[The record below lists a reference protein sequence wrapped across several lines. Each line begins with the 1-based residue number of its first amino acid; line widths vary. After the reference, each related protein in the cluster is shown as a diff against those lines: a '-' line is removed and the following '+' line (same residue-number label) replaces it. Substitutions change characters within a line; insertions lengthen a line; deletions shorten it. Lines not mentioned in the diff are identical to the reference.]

1 MSNKKATKRALLTSI
16 TALAMCVV
24 MLVGTTFAWFTDT
37 ATANVNKIQA
47 GKLDVAL
54 EMKDSAGNWVTAEG
68 KTLNFVKAAGGE
80 SQAILWE
87 PGAEYK
93 LPELRVRNDG
103 NLALKYEVAITGAVD
118 ATPNNGVN
126 DLELLNVITFSA
138 SIGGGTAPSGVYGK
152 TIATGALNK
161 NGDFQTIQLSAKMD
175 ENAGNKY
182 QEMAISG
189 IAITVKAMQTS
200 YEYDSNGNTYD
211 DAADMTPDNLD
222 KRISANVTVPV
233 ASSGDTKISNADKT
247 AVATVPETAVKDSSG
262 ELTLKVAADDS
273 AAANVSINSAQAA
286 LGYEVEVVGLDTTN
300 TAPVKVELK
309 VGAGLTNV
317 VLYHNGNPMTKGTSA
332 DSLTDGQYFY
342 NESTGVLTFA
352 TSTFSPFAVVYDAP
366 TAVIGDT
373 YYDTLADAVAAAQDG
388 DTITL
393 LKNTNG
399 NGIQVATEKFAT
411 RGLTVNFN
419 GHSYTVGGVLVGS
432 PGTGTNAFQLLQG
445 GKITFKNGS
454 IVGVAEGTK
463 PAEDTPDWKGAP
475 AIVLQNYCNLVLDNM
490 IVTGGDETVYT
501 MSNNCGDIVINN
513 TTINAGKAQGYKDGP
528 YAFDVYGGFQS
539 YGNVTVKVDGN
550 SVING
555 DIEVAHGDRAK
566 NNNANTLILGD
577 CTING
582 NILKSDGTLN
592 FAGNVTLNGNVNVTK
607 NKDDAANRIIVTG
620 ATTLNLNGK
629 IITPNNMG
637 NNNTN
642 FTALIVDADTAIN
655 AGVNGGIDTQT
666 NGGYAINVRNGA
678 TLTING
684 GTYYGGGTAVQV
696 QKGTLVI
703 NDGTFEVEPYSDPTY
718 GYKFLINCIDAAY
731 KDGTA
736 KIMVRGGSFVNYDPS
751 DSASENPRGN
761 FVDEGYSCTENNG
774 VWTVT
779 KNA

>member
-54 EMKDSAGNWVTAEG
+54 EMFDTAQGKWVTAEG

-80 SQAILWE
+80 NQAILWE

-93 LPELRVRNDG
+93 LPELRVVNNGNLNIKYKVEVTGIQMNRQPVAGVFDLNDVITWKADGLTLGTEATLNPTESKAFTISGKMDTAAGNDYQGLTINGVSITVYATQATGEYDSTRNDYDTSAG
-103 NLALKYEVAITGAVD
+103 YSVVVLPKTANATMSKDTTESKYEYEAADG
-118 ATPNNGVN
+118 
-126 DLELLNVITFSA
+126 
-138 SIGGGTAPSGVYGK
+138 
-152 TIATGALNK
+152 
-161 NGDFQTIQLSAKMD
+161 
-175 ENAGNKY
+175 
-182 QEMAISG
+182 
-189 IAITVKAMQTS
+189 TVKAEIPTNAVVANETPTVS
-200 YEYDSNGNTYD
+200 IRPVA
-211 DAADMTPDNLD
+211 DAATGKFVVDAGNGTE
-222 KRISANVTVPV
+222 KVAYEIS
-233 ASSGDTKISNADKT
+233 ISNIAAGST
-247 AVATVPETAVKDSSG
+247 
-262 ELTLKVAADDS
+262 ELAKVS
-273 AAANVSINSAQAA
+273 FK
-286 LGYEVEVVGLDTTN
+286 L
-300 TAPVKVELK
+300 
-309 VGAGLTNV
+309 GAGLTNV
-317 VLYHNGNPMTKGTSA
+317 ALKHENLVMTSKSSEA
-332 DSLTDGQYFY
+332 DLTTADTFY
-342 NESTGVLTFA
+342 
-352 TSTFSPFAVVYDAP
+352 YDAA
-366 TAVIGDT
+366 TGMVTIAVDHFSVFSVTYAAPVATIGSTT
-373 YYDTLADAVAAAQDG
+373 YTSLADAFAVAKDG
-388 DTITL
+388 DTIML

-399 NGIQVATEKFAT
+399 NGIKVLPNTFANN
-411 RGLTVNFN
+411 GLTVDFN
-419 GHSYTVGGVLVGS
+419 GYVYTVGGVLVGS
-432 PGTGTNAFQLLQG
+432 ATTGTNAFQLNQG
-445 GKITFKNGS
+445 NKITFKNGS

-475 AIVLQNYCNLVLDNM
+475 AIVLQNYCNLVLENM

-566 NNNANTLILGD
+566 NNNANTLLLED
-577 CTING
+577 CTVNG

-607 NKDDAANRIIVTG
+607 NKDDAANYIRVTG

-629 IITPNNMG
+629 IITPDNMG

-779 KNA
+779 KNG

>member
-93 LPELRVRNDG
+93 LPELRVVNNGNLNIKYKVEVTGIQMNRQPVAGVFDLNDVITWKADGLTLGTEATLNPTESKAFTISGKMDTAAGNDYQGLTINGVSITVYATQATGEYDSTRNDYDTSAG
-103 NLALKYEVAITGAVD
+103 YSVVVLPKTANAAMSKDTTESKYEYEAADG
-118 ATPNNGVN
+118 
-126 DLELLNVITFSA
+126 
-138 SIGGGTAPSGVYGK
+138 
-152 TIATGALNK
+152 
-161 NGDFQTIQLSAKMD
+161 
-175 ENAGNKY
+175 
-182 QEMAISG
+182 
-189 IAITVKAMQTS
+189 TVKAEIPTNAVAANETPTVS
-200 YEYDSNGNTYD
+200 IRPVA
-211 DAADMTPDNLD
+211 DAATGKFVVDAGNGTE
-222 KRISANVTVPV
+222 KVAYEIS
-233 ASSGDTKISNADKT
+233 ISNIAAGST
-247 AVATVPETAVKDSSG
+247 
-262 ELTLKVAADDS
+262 ELAKVS
-273 AAANVSINSAQAA
+273 FK
-286 LGYEVEVVGLDTTN
+286 L
-300 TAPVKVELK
+300 
-309 VGAGLTNV
+309 GAGLTNV
-317 VLYHNGNPMTKGTSA
+317 ALKHENLVMTSKSSEA
-332 DSLTDGQYFY
+332 DLTAADTFY
-342 NESTGVLTFA
+342 
-352 TSTFSPFAVVYDAP
+352 YDAA
-366 TAVIGDT
+366 TGMVTIAVDHFSVFSVTYAAPVATIGSTT
-373 YYDTLADAVAAAQDG
+373 YTSLADAFAVAKDG
-388 DTITL
+388 DTIML

-399 NGIQVATEKFAT
+399 NGIKVLPNTFANN
-411 RGLTVNFN
+411 GLTVDFN
-419 GHSYTVGGVLVGS
+419 GYVYTVGGVLVGS
-432 PGTGTNAFQLLQG
+432 ATTGTNAFQLNQG
-445 GKITFKNGS
+445 NKITFKNGS
-454 IVGVAEGTK
+454 IVGVTEGTK

-592 FAGNVTLNGNVNVTK
+592 FAGNVTLNGDVNVT
-607 NKDDAANRIIVTG
+607 DMTDAVANCTTVTEK
-620 ATTLNLNGK
+620 TTLNLNGK

-637 NNNTN
+637 NNNKN
-642 FTALIVDADTAIN
+642 FTALIVDADTTIN
-655 AGVNGGIDTQT
+655 AGVNGGIDTQK
-666 NGGYAINVRNGA
+666 NGGYGINVRNGA

-684 GTYYGGGTAVQV
+684 GTYYGGGTAVQA
-696 QKGTLVI
+696 QKGLVII
-703 NDGTFEVEPYSDPTY
+703 NDGNFAVEPYSNPVY
-718 GYKFLINCIDAAY
+718 GYKFMLNCIDAAY
-731 KDGTA
+731 KAGEAGFTVYGGTYT
-736 KIMVRGGSFVNYDPS
+736 GFDPS
-751 DSASENPRGN
+751 NSDSENPRAS
-761 FVDEGYSCTENNG
+761 FVPEGYTCTKTGED

>member
-54 EMKDSAGNWVTAEG
+54 EMFDTAQGKWVTAEG

-80 SQAILWE
+80 NQAILWE

-93 LPELRVRNDG
+93 LPELRVVNNGNLNIKYKVEVTGIQMNRQPVAGVFDLNDVITWKADGLTLGTEATLNPTESKAFTISGKMDTAAGNDYQGLTINGVSITVYATQATGEYDSTRNDYDTSAG
-103 NLALKYEVAITGAVD
+103 YSVVVLPKTANATMSKDTTESKYEYEAADG
-118 ATPNNGVN
+118 
-126 DLELLNVITFSA
+126 
-138 SIGGGTAPSGVYGK
+138 
-152 TIATGALNK
+152 
-161 NGDFQTIQLSAKMD
+161 
-175 ENAGNKY
+175 
-182 QEMAISG
+182 
-189 IAITVKAMQTS
+189 TVKAEIHTNAVVANETPTVS
-200 YEYDSNGNTYD
+200 IRPVA
-211 DAADMTPDNLD
+211 DAATGKFVVDAGNGTE
-222 KRISANVTVPV
+222 KVAYEIS
-233 ASSGDTKISNADKT
+233 ISNIAAGST
-247 AVATVPETAVKDSSG
+247 
-262 ELTLKVAADDS
+262 ELAKVS
-273 AAANVSINSAQAA
+273 FK
-286 LGYEVEVVGLDTTN
+286 L
-300 TAPVKVELK
+300 
-309 VGAGLTNV
+309 GAGLTNV
-317 VLYHNGNPMTKGTSA
+317 ALKHENLVMTSKSSEA
-332 DSLTDGQYFY
+332 DLTTADTFY
-342 NESTGVLTFA
+342 
-352 TSTFSPFAVVYDAP
+352 YDAA
-366 TAVIGDT
+366 TGMVTIAVDHFSVFSVTYAAPVATIGSTT
-373 YYDTLADAVAAAQDG
+373 YTSLADAFAVAKDG
-388 DTITL
+388 DTIML

-399 NGIQVATEKFAT
+399 NGIKVLPNTFANN
-411 RGLTVNFN
+411 GLTVDFN
-419 GHSYTVGGVLVGS
+419 GYVYTVGGVLVGS
-432 PGTGTNAFQLLQG
+432 ATTGTNAFQLNQG
-445 GKITFKNGS
+445 NKITFKNGS

-475 AIVLQNYCNLVLDNM
+475 AIVLQNYCNLVLENM

-566 NNNANTLILGD
+566 NNNANTLLLED
-577 CTING
+577 CTVNG

-607 NKDDAANRIIVTG
+607 NKDDAANYIRVTG

-629 IITPNNMG
+629 IITPDNMG

-779 KNA
+779 KNG

>member
-47 GKLDVAL
+47 GNLDVAL
-54 EMKDSAGNWVTAEG
+54 EMLDGTNWVTAEG
-68 KTLNFVKAAGGE
+68 KTLNFVKAANAPAGE
-80 SQAILWE
+80 KVLWE

-138 SIGGGTAPSGVYGK
+138 SIGGGTATSGVYGT
-152 TIATGALNK
+152 TIADGALNAK
-161 NGDFQTIQLSAKMD
+161 DDAQTIQLSAKMD

-211 DAADMTPDNLD
+211 RDANGNPDNPTWS
-222 KRISANVTVPV
+222 ISANVTAPV
-233 ASSGDTKISNADKT
+233 VSGGATVISNADKT
-247 AVATVPETAVKDSSG
+247 AVATVPAAAVDTSTT
-262 ELTLKVAADDS
+262 ELTWNVTASDS
-273 AAANVSINSAQAA
+273 AAASVSVSSAQAA
-286 LGYEVEVVGLDTTN
+286 VGYDVSVVGLKTGNTT
-300 TAPVKVELK
+300 PVKVELK

-317 VLYHNGNPMTKGTSA
+317 VLYHNGSAMTKGTGA

-342 NESTGVLTFA
+342 NESTGILTFA

-373 YYDTLADAVAAAQDG
+373 YYDTLADAVAAAKDG

-399 NGIQVATEKFAT
+399 NGIQVKTEKFAT
-411 RGLTVNFN
+411 GGLTVDFN

-463 PAEDTPDWKGAP
+463 PAEDTPDWHGAP
-475 AIVLQNYCNLVLDNM
+475 AMMIQNYCDLTLDNM

-501 MSNNCGDIVINN
+501 MSNNNGVVVINN
-513 TTINAGKAQGYKDGP
+513 TAINAGGAKGYRYGP
-528 YAFDVYGGFQS
+528 YAFDVCNYS
-539 YGNVTVKVDGN
+539 TYPSVEVTVTGN

-555 DIEVAHGDRAK
+555 DVEIARGSTTKAA
-566 NNNANTLILGD
+566 NNTLILGD

-592 FAGNVTLNGNVNVTK
+592 FAGNVTLNGDVNVT
-607 NKDDAANRIIVTG
+607 DMTDAVANRTIVTG
-620 ATTLNLNGK
+620 KTTLNLNGK
-629 IITPNNMG
+629 IITPNDMG

-642 FTALIVDADTAIN
+642 FMALIVDADTTIN
-655 AGVNGGIDTQT
+655 AGVNGGIDTQE
-666 NGGYAINVRNGA
+666 NGGYGINVRNGA

-684 GTYYGGGTAVQV
+684 GTYYGGGTAVQA
-696 QKGTLVI
+696 QKGFVTI
-703 NDGTFEVEPYSDPTY
+703 NDGNFAVEPYSNPVY
-718 GYKFLINCIDAAY
+718 GYKFMLNCIDAAY
-731 KDGTA
+731 KAGEAGFTVYGGTYT
-736 KIMVRGGSFVNYDPS
+736 GFDPS
-751 DSASENPRGN
+751 NSDSENPRAS
-761 FVDEGYSCTENNG
+761 FVPEGYTCTKTGED

>member
-37 ATANVNKIQA
+37 ATANVNRIQA

-54 EMKDSAGNWVTAEG
+54 EMFDTAQGKWVTAEG

-80 SQAILWE
+80 NQAILWE

-93 LPELRVRNDG
+93 LPELRVVNNGNLNIKYKVEVTGIQMNRQPVAGVFDLNDVITWKADGLTLGTEATLNPTESKAFTISGKMDTAAGNDYQGLTINGVSITVYATQATGEYDSTRNDYDTSAG
-103 NLALKYEVAITGAVD
+103 YSVVVLPKTANAAMSKDTTESKYEYEAADG
-118 ATPNNGVN
+118 
-126 DLELLNVITFSA
+126 
-138 SIGGGTAPSGVYGK
+138 
-152 TIATGALNK
+152 
-161 NGDFQTIQLSAKMD
+161 
-175 ENAGNKY
+175 
-182 QEMAISG
+182 
-189 IAITVKAMQTS
+189 TVKAEIPTNAVAANETPTVS
-200 YEYDSNGNTYD
+200 IRPVA
-211 DAADMTPDNLD
+211 DAATGKFVVDAGNGTE
-222 KRISANVTVPV
+222 KVAYEIS
-233 ASSGDTKISNADKT
+233 ISNIAAGST
-247 AVATVPETAVKDSSG
+247 
-262 ELTLKVAADDS
+262 ELAKVS
-273 AAANVSINSAQAA
+273 FK
-286 LGYEVEVVGLDTTN
+286 L
-300 TAPVKVELK
+300 
-309 VGAGLTNV
+309 GAGLTNV
-317 VLYHNGNPMTKGTSA
+317 ALKHENLVMTSKSSEAGLTTA
-332 DSLTDGQYFY
+332 DTFY
-342 NESTGVLTFA
+342 
-352 TSTFSPFAVVYDAP
+352 YDAA
-366 TAVIGDT
+366 TGMVTIAVDHFSVFSVTYAAPVATIGSTT
-373 YYDTLADAVAAAQDG
+373 YTSLADAFAVAKDG
-388 DTITL
+388 DTIML

-399 NGIQVATEKFAT
+399 NGIKVLPNTFANN
-411 RGLTVNFN
+411 GLTVDFN
-419 GHSYTVGGVLVGS
+419 GYVYTVGGVLVGS
-432 PGTGTNAFQLLQG
+432 ATTGTNAFQLNQG
-445 GKITFKNGS
+445 NKITFKNGS

-463 PAEDTPDWKGAP
+463 PAEDTPDWHGAP
-475 AIVLQNYCNLVLDNM
+475 AIVLQNYCDLTLDNM
-490 IVTGGDETVYT
+490 IVTGGDQTVYT

-566 NNNANTLILGD
+566 NNNANTLLLED
-577 CTING
+577 CTVNG

-592 FAGNVTLNGNVNVTK
+592 FAGNVTLNCNVNVTK
-607 NKDDAANRIIVTG
+607 NKDDAANYIRVTG

-629 IITPNNMG
+629 IITPDNMG

-779 KNA
+779 KNG

>member
-93 LPELRVRNDG
+93 LPELRVVNNGNLNIKYKVEVTGIQMNRQPVAGVFDLNDVITWKADGLTLGTEATLNPTESKAFTISGKMDTAAGNDYQGLTINGVSITVYATQATGEYDSTRNDYDTSAG
-103 NLALKYEVAITGAVD
+103 YSVVVLPKTANAAMSKDTTESKYEYEAADG
-118 ATPNNGVN
+118 
-126 DLELLNVITFSA
+126 
-138 SIGGGTAPSGVYGK
+138 
-152 TIATGALNK
+152 
-161 NGDFQTIQLSAKMD
+161 
-175 ENAGNKY
+175 
-182 QEMAISG
+182 
-189 IAITVKAMQTS
+189 TVKAEIPTNAVAANETPTVS
-200 YEYDSNGNTYD
+200 IRPVA
-211 DAADMTPDNLD
+211 DAATGKFVVDAGNGTE
-222 KRISANVTVPV
+222 KVAYEIS
-233 ASSGDTKISNADKT
+233 ISNIAAGST
-247 AVATVPETAVKDSSG
+247 
-262 ELTLKVAADDS
+262 ELAKVS
-273 AAANVSINSAQAA
+273 FK
-286 LGYEVEVVGLDTTN
+286 L
-300 TAPVKVELK
+300 
-309 VGAGLTNV
+309 GAGLTNV
-317 VLYHNGNPMTKGTSA
+317 ALKHENLVMTSKSSEA
-332 DSLTDGQYFY
+332 DLTAADTFY
-342 NESTGVLTFA
+342 
-352 TSTFSPFAVVYDAP
+352 YDAA
-366 TAVIGDT
+366 TGMVTIAVDHFSVFSVTYAAPVATIGSTT
-373 YYDTLADAVAAAQDG
+373 YTSLADAFAVAKDG
-388 DTITL
+388 DTIML

-399 NGIQVATEKFAT
+399 NGIKVLPNTFANN
-411 RGLTVNFN
+411 GLTVDFN
-419 GHSYTVGGVLVGS
+419 GYVYTVGGVLVGS
-432 PGTGTNAFQLLQG
+432 ATTGTNAFQLNQG
-445 GKITFKNGS
+445 NKITFKNGS
-454 IVGVAEGTK
+454 IVGVTEGTK

-555 DIEVAHGDRAK
+555 DIEVEHGDRAK

-629 IITPNNMG
+629 IITPNDMG
-637 NNNTN
+637 NNDTN
-642 FTALIVDADTAIN
+642 FTALIVDADTTIN

-666 NGGYAINVRNGA
+666 NGGYGINVRNGA

-684 GTYYGGGTAVQV
+684 GTYYGGGTAVQA
-696 QKGTLVI
+696 QKGLVII
-703 NDGTFEVEPYSDPTY
+703 NDGNFAVEPYSNPVY
-718 GYKFLINCIDAAY
+718 GYKFMLNCIDAAY
-731 KDGTA
+731 KAGEAGFTVYGGTYTGFDPSNSDSETPRA
-736 KIMVRGGSFVNYDPS
+736 SFVP
-751 DSASENPRGN
+751 
-761 FVDEGYSCTENNG
+761 EGYTCTKTGED

>member
-80 SQAILWE
+80 NQAILWE

-93 LPELRVRNDG
+93 LPELRVVNNGNLNIKYKVEVTGIQMNRQPVAGVFDLNDVITWKADGLTLGTEATLNPTESKAFTISGKMDTAAGNDYQGLTINGVSITVYATQATGEYDSTRNDYDTSAG
-103 NLALKYEVAITGAVD
+103 YSVVVLPETANAAMSKDTTESKYEYEAADG
-118 ATPNNGVN
+118 
-126 DLELLNVITFSA
+126 
-138 SIGGGTAPSGVYGK
+138 
-152 TIATGALNK
+152 
-161 NGDFQTIQLSAKMD
+161 
-175 ENAGNKY
+175 
-182 QEMAISG
+182 
-189 IAITVKAMQTS
+189 TVKAEIPTNAVAANETPTVS
-200 YEYDSNGNTYD
+200 IRPVA
-211 DAADMTPDNLD
+211 DAATGKFVVDAGNGTE
-222 KRISANVTVPV
+222 KVAYEIS
-233 ASSGDTKISNADKT
+233 ISNIAAGST
-247 AVATVPETAVKDSSG
+247 
-262 ELTLKVAADDS
+262 ELAKVS
-273 AAANVSINSAQAA
+273 FK
-286 LGYEVEVVGLDTTN
+286 L
-300 TAPVKVELK
+300 
-309 VGAGLTNV
+309 GAGLTNV
-317 VLYHNGNPMTKGTSA
+317 ALKHENLVMTSKSSEA
-332 DSLTDGQYFY
+332 DLTAADTFY
-342 NESTGVLTFA
+342 
-352 TSTFSPFAVVYDAP
+352 YDAA
-366 TAVIGDT
+366 TGMVTIAVDHFSVFSVTYAAPVATIGSTT
-373 YYDTLADAVAAAQDG
+373 YTSLADAFAVAKDG
-388 DTITL
+388 DTIML

-399 NGIQVATEKFAT
+399 NGIKVLPNTFANN
-411 RGLTVNFN
+411 GLTVDFN
-419 GHSYTVGGVLVGS
+419 GYVYTVGGVLVGS
-432 PGTGTNAFQLLQG
+432 ATTGTNAFQLNQG
-445 GKITFKNGS
+445 NKITFKNGS
-454 IVGVAEGTK
+454 IVGVTEGTK

-592 FAGNVTLNGNVNVTK
+592 FAGNVTLNGNVNVTE
-607 NKDDAANRIIVTG
+607 NKDDVANRITVTG
-620 ATTLNLNGK
+620 KTTLNLSGK
-629 IITPNNMG
+629 IITPNDMG
-637 NNNTN
+637 NNDTN
-642 FTALIVDADTAIN
+642 FTALIVDADTTIN

-666 NGGYAINVRNGA
+666 NGGYGINVRNGA

-703 NDGTFEVEPYSDPTY
+703 NDGAFEVEPYSNPTY

-761 FVDEGYSCTENNG
+761 FVDEGYSCTEDNG

>member
-54 EMKDSAGNWVTAEG
+54 EMFDTAQNKWVTAEG

-93 LPELRVRNDG
+93 LPELRVVNNGNLNIKYKVEVTGIQMNRQPVAGVFDLNDVITWKADGLTLGTEATLNPTESKAFTISGKMDTAAGNDYQGLTINGVSITVYATQATGEYDSTRNDYDTSAG
-103 NLALKYEVAITGAVD
+103 YSVVVLPETANAAMSKDTTESKYEYEAADG
-118 ATPNNGVN
+118 
-126 DLELLNVITFSA
+126 
-138 SIGGGTAPSGVYGK
+138 
-152 TIATGALNK
+152 
-161 NGDFQTIQLSAKMD
+161 
-175 ENAGNKY
+175 
-182 QEMAISG
+182 
-189 IAITVKAMQTS
+189 TVKAEIPTNAVAANETPTVS
-200 YEYDSNGNTYD
+200 IRPVA
-211 DAADMTPDNLD
+211 DAATGKFVVDAGNGTEKVAYD
-222 KRISANVTVPV
+222 IS
-233 ASSGDTKISNADKT
+233 ISNIAAGST
-247 AVATVPETAVKDSSG
+247 
-262 ELTLKVAADDS
+262 ELAKVS
-273 AAANVSINSAQAA
+273 FK
-286 LGYEVEVVGLDTTN
+286 L
-300 TAPVKVELK
+300 
-309 VGAGLTNV
+309 GAGLTNV
-317 VLYHNGNPMTKGTSA
+317 ALKHENLVMTSKSSEA
-332 DSLTDGQYFY
+332 DLTTADTFY
-342 NESTGVLTFA
+342 
-352 TSTFSPFAVVYDAP
+352 YDAA
-366 TAVIGDT
+366 TGMVTIAVDHFSVFSVTYAAPVATIGSTT
-373 YYDTLADAVAAAQDG
+373 YTSLADAFAVAKDG
-388 DTITL
+388 DTIML

-399 NGIQVATEKFAT
+399 NGIKVLPNTFANN
-411 RGLTVNFN
+411 GLTVDFN
-419 GHSYTVGGVLVGS
+419 GYVYTVGGVLVGS
-432 PGTGTNAFQLLQG
+432 ATTGTNAFQLNQG
-445 GKITFKNGS
+445 NKITFKNGS

-475 AIVLQNYCNLVLDNM
+475 AIVLQNYCNLVLENM

-566 NNNANTLILGD
+566 NNNANTLLLED
-577 CTING
+577 CTVNG

-592 FAGNVTLNGNVNVTK
+592 FAGNVTLNCNVNVTK
-607 NKDDAANRIIVTG
+607 NKDDAANYIRVTG

-629 IITPNNMG
+629 IITPDNMG

-779 KNA
+779 KNG

>member
-54 EMKDSAGNWVTAEG
+54 EMFDTAQNKWVTAEG
-68 KTLNFVKAAGGE
+68 QTLNFVKAAGGE

-93 LPELRVRNDG
+93 LPKLRVVNNGNLNIKYKVEVTGIQMNRQPVAGVFDLNDVITWKADGLTLGTEATLNPTESKAFTISGKMDTAAGNDYQGLTINGVSITVYATQATGEYDSTRNDYDTSAG
-103 NLALKYEVAITGAVD
+103 YSVVVLPKTANAAMSKDTTESKYEYEAADG
-118 ATPNNGVN
+118 
-126 DLELLNVITFSA
+126 
-138 SIGGGTAPSGVYGK
+138 
-152 TIATGALNK
+152 
-161 NGDFQTIQLSAKMD
+161 
-175 ENAGNKY
+175 
-182 QEMAISG
+182 
-189 IAITVKAMQTS
+189 TVKAEIPTNAVAANETPTVS
-200 YEYDSNGNTYD
+200 IRPVA
-211 DAADMTPDNLD
+211 DAATGKFVVDAGNGTE
-222 KRISANVTVPV
+222 KVAYEIS
-233 ASSGDTKISNADKT
+233 ISNIAAGST
-247 AVATVPETAVKDSSG
+247 
-262 ELTLKVAADDS
+262 ELAKVS
-273 AAANVSINSAQAA
+273 FK
-286 LGYEVEVVGLDTTN
+286 L
-300 TAPVKVELK
+300 
-309 VGAGLTNV
+309 GAGLTNV
-317 VLYHNGNPMTKGTSA
+317 ALKHENLVMTSKSSEA
-332 DSLTDGQYFY
+332 DLTTADTFY
-342 NESTGVLTFA
+342 
-352 TSTFSPFAVVYDAP
+352 YDAA
-366 TAVIGDT
+366 TGMVTIAVDHFSVFSVTYAAPVATIGSTT
-373 YYDTLADAVAAAQDG
+373 YTSLADAFAVAKDG
-388 DTITL
+388 DTIML

-399 NGIQVATEKFAT
+399 NGIKVLPNTFANN
-411 RGLTVNFN
+411 GLTVDFN
-419 GHSYTVGGVLVGS
+419 GYVYTVGGVLVGS
-432 PGTGTNAFQLLQG
+432 ATTGTNAFQLNQG
-445 GKITFKNGS
+445 NKITFKNGS

-475 AIVLQNYCNLVLDNM
+475 AIVLQNYCNLVLENM

-566 NNNANTLILGD
+566 NNNANTLLLED
-577 CTING
+577 CTVNG

-607 NKDDAANRIIVTG
+607 NKDDAANCIIVTG

-629 IITPNNMG
+629 IITPDNMG

-642 FTALIVDADTAIN
+642 FTALIVDADTTIN
-655 AGVNGGIDTQT
+655 AGVNGGIDTQE
-666 NGGYAINVRNGA
+666 NGGYGINVRNGA

-684 GTYYGGGTAVQV
+684 GTYYGGGTAVQA
-696 QKGTLVI
+696 QKGFVII
-703 NDGTFEVEPYSDPTY
+703 NDGNFAVEPYSNPVY
-718 GYKFLINCIDAAY
+718 GYKFMLNCIDAAY
-731 KDGTA
+731 KAGEAGFTVYGGTYT
-736 KIMVRGGSFVNYDPS
+736 GFDPS
-751 DSASENPRGN
+751 NSDSENPRAS
-761 FVDEGYSCTENNG
+761 FVPEGYTCTKTGED

>member
-47 GKLDVAL
+47 GNLDVDIVDASGNSL
-54 EMKDSAGNWVTAEG
+54 EGQ
-68 KTLNFVKAAGGE
+68 TLYFRDKNNGTN
-80 SQAILWE
+80 ILWE
-87 PGAEYK
+87 PGATFNLDTFK
-93 LPELRVRNDG
+93 IVNKG
-103 NLALKYEVAITGAVD
+103 NLAIKYEITV
-118 ATPNNGVN
+118 NGVTGSN
-126 DLELLNVITFSA
+126 KLLKAIDFTVTKNGTSVDLANLKGVLLPA
-138 SIGGGTAPSGVYGK
+138 GK
-152 TIATGALNK
+152 TAAAGEEVGETAAIVISGTMK
-161 NGDFQTIQLSAKMD
+161 TS
-175 ENAGNKY
+175 AGNEYKNLTLDG
-182 QEMAISG
+182 IS
-189 IAITVKAMQTS
+189 ITVKAMQVS

-211 DAADMTPDNLD
+211 DAADMTPDNLHL
-222 KRISANVTVPV
+222 RASANVTKTVDPAQATEFKSESGTVSLTAPAGSIATEGDYTLSVVPM
-233 ASSGDTKISNADKT
+233 ASGNITAAAGT
-247 AVATVPETAVKDSSG
+247 AVNAYDIKLKAEDGTVVT
-262 ELTLKVAADDS
+262 
-273 AAANVSINSAQAA
+273 AAA
-286 LGYEVEVVGLDTTN
+286 GTTF
-300 TAPVKVELK
+300 TVQLK
-309 VGAGLTNV
+309 IGAGLKNV
-317 VLYHNGNPMTKGTSA
+317 KVFHNGTEITPITYDETAGIVTFTT
-332 DSLTDGQYFY
+332 DS
-342 NESTGVLTFA
+342 
-352 TSTFSPFAVVYDAP
+352 FSVFDVQYDAP
-366 TAVIGDT
+366 TAMIVGGECYT
-373 YYDTLADAVAAAQDG
+373 TLADAVAAAKDG

-399 NGIQVATEKFAT
+399 NGIQVKTERFAT
-411 RGLTVNFN
+411 GGLTVDFN

-432 PGTGTNAFQLLQG
+432 SGTGTNAFQLLQG
-445 GKITFKNGS
+445 GKVIFKNGS

-463 PAEDTPDWKGAP
+463 PAEDTPDWHGAP
-475 AIVLQNYCNLVLDNM
+475 AIMIQNYCDLTLDNM
-490 IVTGGDETVYT
+490 IVTGGDQTVYT
-501 MSNNCGDIVINN
+501 MSNNCGNIVINN
-513 TTINAGKAQGYKDGP
+513 TTINAGKAQGYGSGP
-528 YAFDVYGGFQS
+528 FAFDVYGGW
-539 YGNVTVKVDGN
+539 YKDNVTVTVKGN

-555 DIEVAHGDRAK
+555 DIELDRDTK
-566 NNNANTLILGD
+566 NPSINTLILGD

-582 NILKSDGTLN
+582 NILKSDGALN

-629 IITPNNMG
+629 IITPNDMG
-637 NNNTN
+637 NNDTN
-642 FTALIVDADTAIN
+642 FTALIVDADTTIN
-655 AGVNGGIDTQT
+655 ADMNGGIDTQK
-666 NGGYAINVRNGA
+666 NGGYGINVRNGA

-779 KNA
+779 KNG

>member
-37 ATANVNKIQA
+37 ATANVNRIQA
-47 GKLDVAL
+47 GNLDVAL
-54 EMKDSAGNWVTAEG
+54 EMLDGTNWVTAEG
-68 KTLNFVKAAGGE
+68 QTLNFVKAAGGE
-80 SQAILWE
+80 NQAILWE

-93 LPELRVRNDG
+93 LPELRVVNNGNLNIKYKVEVTGIQMNRQPVAGVFDLNDVITWKADGLTLGTEATLNPTESKAFTISGKMDTAAGNDYQGLTINGVSITVYATQATGEYDSTRNDYDTSAG
-103 NLALKYEVAITGAVD
+103 YSVVVLPGTANAAMSKDTTESKYEYEAADG
-118 ATPNNGVN
+118 
-126 DLELLNVITFSA
+126 
-138 SIGGGTAPSGVYGK
+138 
-152 TIATGALNK
+152 
-161 NGDFQTIQLSAKMD
+161 
-175 ENAGNKY
+175 
-182 QEMAISG
+182 
-189 IAITVKAMQTS
+189 TVKAEIPTNAVAANETPTVS
-200 YEYDSNGNTYD
+200 IRPVA
-211 DAADMTPDNLD
+211 DAATGKFVVDAGNGTE
-222 KRISANVTVPV
+222 KVAYEIS
-233 ASSGDTKISNADKT
+233 ISNIAAGST
-247 AVATVPETAVKDSSG
+247 
-262 ELTLKVAADDS
+262 ELAKVS
-273 AAANVSINSAQAA
+273 FK
-286 LGYEVEVVGLDTTN
+286 L
-300 TAPVKVELK
+300 
-309 VGAGLTNV
+309 GAGLTNV
-317 VLYHNGNPMTKGTSA
+317 ALKHENLVMTSKSSEA
-332 DSLTDGQYFY
+332 DLTTADTFY
-342 NESTGVLTFA
+342 
-352 TSTFSPFAVVYDAP
+352 YDAA
-366 TAVIGDT
+366 TGMVTIAVDHFSVFSVTYAAPVATIGSTT
-373 YYDTLADAVAAAQDG
+373 YTSLADAFAVAKDG
-388 DTITL
+388 DTIML

-399 NGIQVATEKFAT
+399 NGIKVLPNTFANN
-411 RGLTVNFN
+411 GLTVDFN
-419 GHSYTVGGVLVGS
+419 GYVYTVGGVLVGS
-432 PGTGTNAFQLLQG
+432 ATTGTNAFQLNQG
-445 GKITFKNGS
+445 NKITFKNGS

-475 AIVLQNYCNLVLDNM
+475 AIVLQNYCNLVLENM

-566 NNNANTLILGD
+566 NNNANTLLLED
-577 CTING
+577 CTVNG

-592 FAGNVTLNGNVNVTK
+592 FAGNVTLNCNVNVTK
-607 NKDDAANRIIVTG
+607 NKDDAANYIRVTG

-629 IITPNNMG
+629 IITPDNMG

-779 KNA
+779 KNG

>member
-54 EMKDSAGNWVTAEG
+54 EMFDTAQNKWVTAEG
-68 KTLNFVKAAGGE
+68 KTLNFVKAANAPAGE
-80 SQAILWE
+80 KVLWE

-93 LPELRVRNDG
+93 LPELRVVNNGNLNIKYKVEVTGIQMNRQPVAGVFDLNDVITWKADGLTLGTEATLNPTESKAFTISGKMDTAAGNDYQGLTINGVSITVYATQATGEYDSTRNDYDTSAG
-103 NLALKYEVAITGAVD
+103 YSVVVLPETANAAMSKDTTESKYEYEAADG
-118 ATPNNGVN
+118 
-126 DLELLNVITFSA
+126 
-138 SIGGGTAPSGVYGK
+138 
-152 TIATGALNK
+152 
-161 NGDFQTIQLSAKMD
+161 
-175 ENAGNKY
+175 
-182 QEMAISG
+182 
-189 IAITVKAMQTS
+189 TVKAEIPTNAVAANETPTVS
-200 YEYDSNGNTYD
+200 IRPVA
-211 DAADMTPDNLD
+211 DAATGKFVVDAGNGTE
-222 KRISANVTVPV
+222 KVAYEIS
-233 ASSGDTKISNADKT
+233 ISNIAAGST
-247 AVATVPETAVKDSSG
+247 
-262 ELTLKVAADDS
+262 ELAKVS
-273 AAANVSINSAQAA
+273 FK
-286 LGYEVEVVGLDTTN
+286 L
-300 TAPVKVELK
+300 
-309 VGAGLTNV
+309 GAGLTNV
-317 VLYHNGNPMTKGTSA
+317 ALKHENLVMTSKSSEA
-332 DSLTDGQYFY
+332 DLTAADTFY
-342 NESTGVLTFA
+342 
-352 TSTFSPFAVVYDAP
+352 YDAA
-366 TAVIGDT
+366 TGMVTIAVDHFSVFSVTYAAPVATIGSTT
-373 YYDTLADAVAAAQDG
+373 YTSLADAFAVAKDG
-388 DTITL
+388 DTIML

-399 NGIQVATEKFAT
+399 NGIKVLPNTFANN
-411 RGLTVNFN
+411 GLTVDFN
-419 GHSYTVGGVLVGS
+419 GYVYTVGGVLVGS
-432 PGTGTNAFQLLQG
+432 ATTGTNAFQLNQG
-445 GKITFKNGS
+445 NKITFKNGS
-454 IVGVAEGTK
+454 IVGVTEGTK

-592 FAGNVTLNGNVNVTK
+592 FAGNVTLNGNVNVTE
-607 NKDDAANRIIVTG
+607 NKDDVANRITVTG
-620 ATTLNLNGK
+620 KTTLNLSGK
-629 IITPNNMG
+629 IITPNDMG
-637 NNNTN
+637 NNDTN
-642 FTALIVDADTAIN
+642 FTALIVDADTTIN

-666 NGGYAINVRNGA
+666 NGGYGINVRNGA

-703 NDGTFEVEPYSDPTY
+703 NDGAFEVEPYSNPTY

-761 FVDEGYSCTENNG
+761 FVDEGYSCTEDNG